1 MNNTLLKNLIKQF
14 ESHRVVFWYDASSE
28 FSTDLD
34 DMPEGVTLLRASEYN
49 DFALKYEILKKR
61 PDKQLLVYFEKDEPQ
76 YEDNWLLDVQIE
88 NTVFRTDADSIMLA
102 DLNLPHSFIDI
113 IRNHSSFFKD
123 SKNRKKL
130 DGKISQGISRVA
142 FEELLIAITLGED
155 SFNIQ
160 NIVDAL
166 VLDKEV
172 GKAKKY
178 ELLKKYNLTDTLWKK
193 IATVYGYNTKEP
205 SVKDFCLSVFESSLK
220 RFLNTDSS
228 LSSDAIALL
237 KHWKDS
243 FSFKSNGVF
252 KNLSEYASEQLS
264 AQKNLS
270 SLDLSYLLD
279 FDDYRFIEEEII
291 TRLIEAVK
299 HQTMTAEAIRQILE
313 RRRSSYWFDEYEDIY
328 QAVVIGKTLL
338 DEIKLL
344 SLNASSAEEYVSRY
358 YRDWYKIDN
367 HYRKYMYYVMEK
379 SPVANNLL
387 SSITLDIESR
397 YINGYLIPLNEKW
410 TPYASEMLKSNWR
423 CKDSFIIGQGL
434 FYGYNLQ
441 SIVQKGNKVIV
452 VISDALRYEIG
463 DELVSEINSQQ
474 RYTASIKPMLS
485 SVPSYTQLG
494 MAALLP
500 HKELEMGADAA
511 VYIENHT
518 STNGL
523 LNRDK
528 ILKNAIGEKAIALD
542 ATDVLKTTAIN
553 LRDIIAANNVIYIY
567 HDIIDKNGEDNLLK
581 AANDAIE
588 ELKKLIKLLG
598 SANANNI
605 WLTADHGFIY
615 QVSDLETHQ
624 YLAEGSVKG
633 KSVKHGRRFSIGYD
647 LEDNPA
653 LMITKLSDI
662 GLSDTD
668 GLEVAF
674 PSSILRMRLQGANTN
689 FVHGGLAL
697 QEVIIPL
704 IKIEKA
710 RKDDVTDVGVRL
722 LTNLKT
728 ITTGSVVLTFYQE
741 DYVSDKVHG
750 FDATFGIYSSDGKS
764 LSDIEKRSIT
774 SESLDSKAR
783 EFQIVLHLNK
793 ESEKYNRK
801 EVYVKIHKILSS
813 GRLEEKISK
822 PVMLSR
828 SIASD
833 FDF

>member
-28 FSTDLD
+28 FSSDLD

-130 DGKISQGISRVA
+130 DGKISQDISKIA

-166 VLDKEV
+166 VLDEEV

-243 FSFKSNGVF
+243 FSFKSNSVF

-270 SLDLSYLLD
+270 NLALSYLLD
-279 FDDYRFIEEEII
+279 FADYSFIEEEII

-299 HQTMTAEAIRQILE
+299 YQTMTAEAIRQILE

-397 YINGYLIPLNEKW
+397 YING
-410 TPYASEMLKSNWR
+410 
-423 CKDSFIIGQGL
+423 
-434 FYGYNLQ
+434 
-441 SIVQKGNKVIV
+441 
-452 VISDALRYEIG
+452 
-463 DELVSEINSQQ
+463 
-474 RYTASIKPMLS
+474 
-485 SVPSYTQLG
+485 
-494 MAALLP
+494 
-500 HKELEMGADAA
+500 
-511 VYIENHT
+511 
-518 STNGL
+518 
-523 LNRDK
+523 
-528 ILKNAIGEKAIALD
+528 
-542 ATDVLKTTAIN
+542 
-553 LRDIIAANNVIYIY
+553 
-567 HDIIDKNGEDNLLK
+567 
-581 AANDAIE
+581 
-588 ELKKLIKLLG
+588 
-598 SANANNI
+598 
-605 WLTADHGFIY
+605 
-615 QVSDLETHQ
+615 
-624 YLAEGSVKG
+624 
-633 KSVKHGRRFSIGYD
+633 
-647 LEDNPA
+647 
-653 LMITKLSDI
+653 
-662 GLSDTD
+662 
-668 GLEVAF
+668 
-674 PSSILRMRLQGANTN
+674 
-689 FVHGGLAL
+689 
-697 QEVIIPL
+697 
-704 IKIEKA
+704 
-710 RKDDVTDVGVRL
+710 
-722 LTNLKT
+722 
-728 ITTGSVVLTFYQE
+728 
-741 DYVSDKVHG
+741 
-750 FDATFGIYSSDGKS
+750 
-764 LSDIEKRSIT
+764 
-774 SESLDSKAR
+774 
-783 EFQIVLHLNK
+783 
-793 ESEKYNRK
+793 
-801 EVYVKIHKILSS
+801 
-813 GRLEEKISK
+813 
-822 PVMLSR
+822 
-828 SIASD
+828 
-833 FDF
+833 

>member
-1 MNNTLLKNLIKQF
+1 MQ
-14 ESHRVVFWYDASSE
+14 
-28 FSTDLD
+28 
-34 DMPEGVTLLRASEYN
+34 
-49 DFALKYEILKKR
+49 
-61 PDKQLLVYFEKDEPQ
+61 
-76 YEDNWLLDVQIE
+76 
-88 NTVFRTDADSIMLA
+88 
-102 DLNLPHSFIDI
+102 
-113 IRNHSSFFKD
+113 
-123 SKNRKKL
+123 SKT
-130 DGKISQGISRVA
+130 
-142 FEELLIAITLGED
+142 F
-155 SFNIQ
+155 
-160 NIVDAL
+160 
-166 VLDKEV
+166 
-172 GKAKKY
+172 
-178 ELLKKYNLTDTLWKK
+178 
-193 IATVYGYNTKEP
+193 
-205 SVKDFCLSVFESSLK
+205 
-220 RFLNTDSS
+220 
-228 LSSDAIALL
+228 
-237 KHWKDS
+237 
-243 FSFKSNGVF
+243 
-252 KNLSEYASEQLS
+252 
-264 AQKNLS
+264 
-270 SLDLSYLLD
+270 
-279 FDDYRFIEEEII
+279 
-291 TRLIEAVK
+291 
-299 HQTMTAEAIRQILE
+299 
-313 RRRSSYWFDEYEDIY
+313 
-328 QAVVIGKTLL
+328 
-338 DEIKLL
+338 
-344 SLNASSAEEYVSRY
+344 
-358 YRDWYKIDN
+358 
-367 HYRKYMYYVMEK
+367 
-379 SPVANNLL
+379 
-387 SSITLDIESR
+387 
-397 YINGYLIPLNEKW
+397 NGYLIPLNEKW

-423 CKDSFIIGQGL
+423 CKDSFILSQGL

-441 SIVQKGNKVIV
+441 GIVQKGNKVIV

-500 HKELEMGADAA
+500 HKELTMESDAA

-528 ILKNAIGEKAIALD
+528 IIKNAIGEKAIALD
-542 ATDVLKTTAIN
+542 AADVIKTNTTD
-553 LRDIIAANNVIYIY
+553 LREIIAANNVIYIY
-567 HDIIDKNGEDNLLK
+567 HDVIDKNGENNLLK

-588 ELKKLIKLLG
+588 EIKKLIRLLG

-633 KSVKHGRRFSIGYD
+633 KNVKHGRRFSIGYD
-647 LEDNPA
+647 LENNPA

-662 GLSDTD
+662 GLSNTD
-668 GLEVAF
+668 NLEVAF
-674 PSSILRMRLQGANTN
+674 PSSILRMRRQGANTN

-710 RKDDVTDVGVRL
+710 RKDDVTDVNIRL
-722 LTNLKT
+722 LTNLKS

-741 DYVSDKVHG
+741 DYVSDKIHG
-750 FDATFGIYSSDGKS
+750 FDATFGIYSSDDKP

-793 ESEKYNRK
+793 ESENYNRK
-801 EVYVKIHKILSS
+801 EVYIKIHKILSS